1 MRRMSWVFI
10 SLMLI
15 ALLVA
20 GCGAN
25 DVIKSGE
32 ESIGQGSDAK
42 TGDVVK
48 GNTDENSNEE
58 KSLDGGDNDV
68 SVSHSVDFIIE
79 EPAEDQ
85 LVKSGK
91 ELVIKGKA
99 RLQKFCIEIE
109 DGHNIL
115 GEASVELQQKPQ
127 ELSEFQVSVMLDEH
141 TSPSGMIIFV
151 TQDENGRRQEDLILP
166 IKFE

>member
-1 MRRMSWVFI
+1 MRRMSWIFI

-32 ESIGQGSDAK
+32 ESIEQGSDAK

-48 GNTDENSNEE
+48 GNTDKNSNEE
-58 KSLDGGDNDV
+58 KSLIMGIAMYQY
-68 SVSHSVDFIIE
+68 HSVDFIIE

-127 ELSEFQVSVMLDEH
+127 ELSGI
-141 TSPSGMIIFV
+141 SGFG
-151 TQDENGRRQEDLILP
+151 NAG
-166 IKFE
+166 